1 MLRQLTAGESHGKAL
16 VAILEGLPAGVSIGP
31 KELAG
36 ELARRRHGYGRSGR
50 QRFEADTFEILS
62 GVRHGR
68 TLGSPIGV
76 TIANAEWEDK
86 YRDLMGVEGQI
97 DPADKLTRPRPGHA
111 DLAGVLKYG
120 FDDVRNVLERASAR
134 ETAARVALGCFCKA
148 FLAELGIHVISH
160 VVRIGKVASRSSRVP
175 TPQDLDVVDAS
186 PVRAFDETAGARMV
200 AEIDAVRK
208 ARDTLGGVFEV
219 LAYGCPPGLGSHV
232 QADRKLDARLALA
245 LMSIQSVKGVEVGD
259 GFATAARPGSRA
271 HDGIVTRGG
280 SLARTSARAGG
291 DEAVLDC
298 AEAARDGGSR
308 DPEGRDRDQA
318 ADGRLRGAGRR
329 GRRRGR
335 GGVRARGCR
344 AREVRRRLAARD
356 AAQPAGLRGG
366 TAVIVYLVGMP
377 GSGKSTVGPE
387 LARLLGVPF
396 VELDAQVEAETGL
409 PVREIFAREGEAR
422 FRELEAAALQS
433 AGTQDPSVVSCGG
446 GVVLEPANRVT
457 LRATGEIVFLSVP
470 LEVLHERVEPAP
482 DRPLIRQRADLE
494 RLFRER
500 EPLYREFAAHVVDGT
515 GTPDEVA
522 ERIRQELLRWSG

>member
-16 VAILEGLPAGVSIGP
+16 VAIMEGLPAGVSIGP

-291 DEAVLDC
+291 IE
-298 AEAARDGGSR
+298 GGMSTGQPIR
-308 DPEGRDRDQA
+308 
-318 ADGRLRGAGRR
+318 
-329 GRRRGR
+329 
-335 GGVRARGCR
+335 VRA
-344 AREVRRRLAARD
+344 AMK
-356 AAQPAGLRGG
+356 PF
-366 TAVIVYLVGMP
+366 
-377 GSGKSTVGPE
+377 STVPKPLE
-387 LARLLGVPF
+387 TVDLAIRKAAIAIKQRTDVCAVP
-396 VELDAQVEAETGL
+396 A
-409 PVREIFAREGEAR
+409 
-422 FRELEAAALQS
+422 
-433 AGTQDPSVVSCGG
+433 G
-446 GVVLEPANRVT
+446 GVVGEAAVAFVLADAVLEKFGGDSLPET
-457 LRATGEIVFLSVP
+457 
-470 LEVLHERVEPAP
+470 
-482 DRPLIRQRADLE
+482 QRNLLA
-494 RLFRER
+494 
-500 EPLYREFAAHVVDGT
+500 Y
-515 GTPDEVA
+515 VA
-522 ERIRQELLRWSG
+522 GLP